1 MGFLGGSDYKES
13 AHNVGDLGSIL
24 GLGRSPGGEHSS
36 HSSNITCRIPW
47 TEEPNGLQ
55 SSPSTKSM
63 CQNRRNVCFQNG
75 RKSSKSGVTIIVIIQ
90 LLSCVQL
97 FATPWT
103 AACQASLSF
112 TVHCSLLKLMSFR
125 VGNAI
130 QPFYPLLPPSAHSL
144 NLSQN
149 QGFFFPHESALH
161 SRWPK
166 YWNDYRE

>member
-1 MGFLGGSDYKES
+1 M
-13 AHNVGDLGSIL
+13 L
-24 GLGRSPGGEHSS
+24 GLGRSPGGGHGS
-36 HSSNITCRIPW
+36 HSSNIACRIPW

-55 SSPSTKSM
+55 SGPSTKSV
-63 CQNRRNVCFQNG
+63 CQNRRNFCFQNG
-75 RKSSKSGVTIIVIIQ
+75 RKSSKSRVTTIVIIQ

-112 TVHCSLLKLMSFR
+112 TVYCSLLKLMSFQ
-125 VGNAI
+125 VGDAI
-130 QPFYPLLPPSAHSL
+130 QPSYPLLPPSAHSL
-144 NLSQN
+144 NLSQKDW
-149 QGFFFPHESALH
+149 GFFFPRESALH